1 MSYLLLLLSLVLNG
15 ILIWYV
21 RKMLNKLQYEVDVRV
36 AFREMLQDYAASL
49 ENLYKLE
56 ELYGEE
62 IIKRA
67 IIETN
72 FVIEACTE
80 FKKAIEI
87 GETQGQES
95 DQDEGQDG
103 QEGNQIGQDQEDAQ
117 EAAEEGYSEE
127 EDDFEE
133 SSTRG
138 QARSRQA
145 KEGIIRLREGEKVSQ
160 DASSYRRVR
169 PADFAS

>member
-1 MSYLLLLLSLVLNG
+1 MAYLLLLLSLVLNG
-15 ILIWYV
+15 VLIWYV
-21 RKMLNKLQYEVDVRV
+21 RKMLGKLEYEVDVRV
-36 AFREMLQDYAASL
+36 AFKEMLQDYATSL

-62 IIKRA
+62 IIKGA

-87 GETQGQES
+87 GQAQGEEAGQEGG
-95 DQDEGQDG
+95 EGQD
-103 QEGNQIGQDQEDAQ
+103 QDNQGGQDQEA
-117 EAAEEGYSEE
+117 YSEE
-127 EDDFEE
+127 EDGFEE
-133 SSTRG
+133 GGTGG
-138 QARSRQA
+138 QASSRQA
-145 KEGIIRLREGEKVSQ
+145 KEGVIRLREGEKVSQ

-169 PADFAS
+169 PADFAN

>member
-15 ILIWYV
+15 ILVWYV
-21 RKMLNKLQYEVDVRV
+21 RKMLGKLEYEVDVRV
-36 AFREMLQDYAASL
+36 AFKEMLQEYAVSL
-49 ENLYKLE
+49 EKLYKLE

-67 IIETN
+67 INETN

-87 GETQGQES
+87 GQAQDQETGQGADEDQDGEAGQES
-95 DQDEGQDG
+95 P
-103 QEGNQIGQDQEDAQ
+103 
-117 EAAEEGYSEE
+117 SEE
-127 EDDFEE
+127 EDGLEE
-133 SSTRG
+133 GSTRG
-138 QARSRQA
+138 QTSSRQA
-145 KEGIIRLREGEKVSQ
+145 KEGVIRLREGESVSQ

-169 PADFAS
+169 PADFAI

>member
-1 MSYLLLLLSLVLNG
+1 MTYLLLLLSLVLNG
-15 ILIWYV
+15 VLVWYV
-21 RKMLNKLQYEVDVRV
+21 RKMLGKLEYEIDVRV
-36 AFREMLQDYAASL
+36 AFKEMLQDYAASL

-80 FKKAIEI
+80 FKKAIEVS
-87 GETQGQES
+87 QA
-95 DQDEGQDG
+95 QDE
-103 QEGNQIGQDQEDAQ
+103 EATED
-117 EAAEEGYSEE
+117 E
-127 EDDFEE
+127 EDDAEE
-133 SSTRG
+133 DDTSG
-138 QARSRQA
+138 QASSRQT
-145 KEGIIRLREGEKVSQ
+145 KESIIRLREGEKVSQ

-169 PADFAS
+169 PTDFSI

>member
-15 ILIWYV
+15 ILVWYV
-21 RKMLNKLQYEVDVRV
+21 RKMLGKLEYEVDVRA
-36 AFREMLQDYAASL
+36 AFKEMLQEYAVSL
-49 ENLYKLE
+49 EKLYKLE

-87 GETQGQES
+87 GQDQDQGTGQGTDEDQDDQDDQEAGQE
-95 DQDEGQDG
+95 
-103 QEGNQIGQDQEDAQ
+103 NP
-117 EAAEEGYSEE
+117 SEE
-127 EDDFEE
+127 EDGFEE
-133 SSTRG
+133 DSTRG
-138 QARSRQA
+138 QTSSRQA
-145 KEGIIRLREGEKVSQ
+145 KEGVIRLREGESVSQ

-169 PADFAS
+169 PTDFAI